1 MDFDILAGHTEAR
14 SGGFANMRRDQS
26 SPGGAQSLHHAAPG
40 NRQIIGEFRHGLT
53 VIMTRLEAIVSG
65 IRRAPPLTPRT
76 LPDRVRHNAM
86 RYSKL
91 FGKTVRD
98 KPRNADSESH
108 QLLLRAGFVRPAAG
122 GGFLLLPLGQRVMAR
137 IEALVAGELRTAGAA
152 MLGLPA
158 GKQAANSDLSRSL
171 RLRRREAASD
181 YPFADHHESTLAML
195 GGSLALSYRDLPL
208 LVAGARWASREGA
221 HPNWGL
227 LAAPEFPF
235 HSAYVFGGPVNSI
248 GAPYRRAME
257 RIGVQAFAMASAADA
272 ASTELAIETALAARP
287 ILACDR
293 CGYRAPAE
301 IAVSHVP
308 DWPQDSAPGV
318 TEAVYG
324 PGLIQVEPLAQFL
337 GIPVHQTTKTML
349 FEAHGRTV
357 AACVAGIYGVSEAKM
372 MRVLGCRSLAL
383 AAPEVVRELTHS
395 EVGYA
400 GPAGLPD
407 SVEVIWDLS
416 TEHRSNF
423 EAGAN
428 QTDHHR
434 INLNFGRDVARPEK
448 FFDIRASLP
457 ASVARS
463 ARAACW
469 RRAAPSCWDTLRT
482 WAVSTPSCS
491 ARSTWKPI
499 RPRARSPRRARAWIW
514 RAPWPRWWSSTTM
527 AAASSGRPRS
537 PRSRR
542 TWFRFR
548 RRNSRRKGCIKS
560 WCRRESKCCGTTV
573 PNPPA

>member
-1 MDFDILAGHTEAR
+1 M
-14 SGGFANMRRDQS
+14 
-26 SPGGAQSLHHAAPG
+26 
-40 NRQIIGEFRHGLT
+40 
-53 VIMTRLEAIVSG
+53 
-65 IRRAPPLTPRT
+65 
-76 LPDRVRHNAM
+76 
-86 RYSKL
+86 
-91 FGKTVRD
+91 
-98 KPRNADSESH
+98 
-108 QLLLRAGFVRPAAG
+108 
-122 GGFLLLPLGQRVMAR
+122 
-137 IEALVAGELRTAGAA
+137 
-152 MLGLPA
+152 
-158 GKQAANSDLSRSL
+158 
-171 RLRRREAASD
+171 
-181 YPFADHHESTLAML
+181 
-195 GGSLALSYRDLPL
+195 
-208 LVAGARWASREGA
+208 
-221 HPNWGL
+221 
-227 LAAPEFPF
+227 
-235 HSAYVFGGPVNSI
+235 
-248 GAPYRRAME
+248 
-257 RIGVQAFAMASAADA
+257 
-272 ASTELAIETALAARP
+272 AIETALAARP

-324 PGLIQVEPLAQFL
+324 PGLIQVELLAQFL

-457 ASVARS
+457 GERCAQCEGGVLAARGAIVLGHASDLGGLYANLLGAKYLEADKTTRPLAAACAGVDL
-463 ARAACW
+463 ARA
-469 RRAAPSCWDTLRT
+469 
-482 WAVSTPSCS
+482 
-491 ARSTWKPI
+491 
-499 RPRARSPRRARAWIW
+499 
-514 RAPWPRWWSSTTM
+514 M
-527 AAASSGRPRS
+527 AAVVEQHHDGRGIIWPPAVAPFAAHLVS
-537 PRSRR
+537 LPPAELAAE
-542 TWFRFR
+542 
-548 RRNSRRKGCIKS
+548 GLYQE

>member
-1 MDFDILAGHTEAR
+1 
-14 SGGFANMRRDQS
+14 
-26 SPGGAQSLHHAAPG
+26 
-40 NRQIIGEFRHGLT
+40 
-53 VIMTRLEAIVSG
+53 
-65 IRRAPPLTPRT
+65 
-76 LPDRVRHNAM
+76 M
-86 RYSKL
+86 RYSKM

-137 IEALVAGELRTAGAA
+137 IEALVASELRAAGAA

-235 HSAYVFGGPVNSI
+235 HSAYVFGGPADSI
-248 GAPYRRAME
+248 GAPYRGALE
-257 RIGVQAFAMASAADA
+257 RMGVQAFAMASAADA
-272 ASTELAIETALAARP
+272 ASTEVAIETALAARP

-301 IAVSHVP
+301 IAVSRVP
-308 DWPQDSAPGV
+308 DWPQNPEPGI
-318 TEAVYG
+318 TEAVFG

-349 FEAHGRTV
+349 FEAHGRTL
-357 AACVAGIYGVSEAKM
+357 AACVAGIYGVSETKM

-383 AAPEVVRELTHS
+383 AAPEVVRELTHA

-448 FFDIRASLP
+448 FFDIRTSLP
-457 ASVARS
+457 DERCAHCEGGVLAARGAIVLGHASDLGGLYAELLGAKYLEADKTTRPL
-463 ARAACW
+463 AAACAGVDLACVM
-469 RRAAPSCWDTLRT
+469 AAVVEQHHDGRGIMWPPAVAPFAAHLVSLPPVESTAEGLYQELVSAGVEVLWDDRPESAGVKFGDADLIGIPIRLVMSKRT
-482 WAVSTPSCS
+482 GNRVE
-491 ARSTWKPI
+491 WKP
-499 RPRARSPRRARAWIW
+499 
-514 RAPWPRWWSSTTM
+514 
-527 AAASSGRPRS
+527 
-537 PRSRR
+537 
-542 TWFRFR
+542 
-548 RRNSRRKGCIKS
+548 RNAQQGELLDVEEVLKRL
-560 WCRRESKCCGTTV
+560 
-573 PNPPA
+573 